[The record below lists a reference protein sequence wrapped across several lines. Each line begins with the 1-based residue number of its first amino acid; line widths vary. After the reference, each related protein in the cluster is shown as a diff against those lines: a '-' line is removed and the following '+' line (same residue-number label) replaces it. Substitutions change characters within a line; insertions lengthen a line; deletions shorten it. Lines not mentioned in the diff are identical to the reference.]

1 MIQGKA
7 HLNSEEKVKE
17 KEYEFNHNNNN
28 ATSVKKGYKL
38 LYQYYTQYKKV
49 GIGQYCIIIKPQKII
64 PWKNE

>member
-38 LYQYYTQYKKV
+38 LSQ
-49 GIGQYCIIIKPQKII
+49 
-64 PWKNE
+64 